1 MIVSI
6 TGGTGF
12 IGRKLVM
19 RHLDQGDS
27 VRVLS
32 RRSYSEIE
40 MPDSVKLYRGDLS
53 EPSNLLSFVN
63 GADVLYHCAGEVRDV
78 SRMRPVH
85 IDGTIQLINAARGCI
100 GRWVQLSS
108 VGAYGKRYD
117 GVITEQ
123 AGLKASSIYE
133 VSKVECENLVRM
145 AASNGGFEYT
155 ILRPSN
161 VYGAEMRNQ
170 SIFSLISMIRRG
182 MFFFIGRPGSVAN
195 YINVDNVIDALLL
208 VGQSPCANGQTF
220 NLSDYLLME
229 SFVSLIADE
238 LGVQRPRIRL
248 PEMLVRKTVKI
259 FELIPKFPLTDERVD
274 ALTQRAIYSN
284 KKIEVD
290 LGYRH
295 NISLESGLTEMVKF
309 YLLSTGQ
316 FGNKK

>member
-32 RRSYSEIE
+32 RCSHSEAG
-40 MPDSVKLYRGDLS
+40 MPDSVRMYRGDLS
-53 EPSNLLSFVN
+53 APSNFSSFVD
-63 GADVLYHCAGEVRDV
+63 GADVLYHCAGELQDV
-78 SRMRPVH
+78 SRMRSVNV
-85 IDGTIQLINAARGCI
+85 DGTAQLINAAMGCI

-108 VGAYGKRYD
+108 VGAYGKRRT

-123 AGLKASSIYE
+123 AELRADGVYE
-133 VSKVECENLVRM
+133 ASKVECENLVRM
-145 AASNGGFEYT
+145 AASNSGFEFT

-161 VYGAEMRNQ
+161 VYGVEMRNQ
-170 SIFSLISMIRRG
+170 SIFSLISMIQRSL
-182 MFFFIGRPGSVAN
+182 FFFIGRPGSVAN

-208 VGQSPCANGQTF
+208 VGKSPSAKGRAYNV
-220 NLSDYLLME
+220 SDYLLME
-229 SFVSLIADE
+229 NLVSHIADE

-248 PEMLVRKTVKI
+248 PELSVRKAIKI
-259 FELIPKFPLTDERVD
+259 FELIPRFPLTDKRID
-274 ALTQRAIYSN
+274 AMTQRAIYSN
-284 KKIEVD
+284 KKIEVE

-295 NISLESGLTEMVKF
+295 NISLESGLTEMVKY
-309 YLLSTGQ
+309 YLLSNQ
-316 FGNKK
+316 AAL